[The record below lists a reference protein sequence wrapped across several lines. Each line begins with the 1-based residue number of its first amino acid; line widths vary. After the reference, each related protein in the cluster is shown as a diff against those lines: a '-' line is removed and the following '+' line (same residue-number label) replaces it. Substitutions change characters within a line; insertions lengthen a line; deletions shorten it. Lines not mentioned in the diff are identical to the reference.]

1 MKQPDEKTIDGMHL
15 MRGSY
20 SLAEVAETFR
30 DMDTESL
37 ALMGDLLSQEFV
49 RRGLLSQEAIDKL
62 KDTEEGQLA
71 QAEFES
77 KLQPTGRG

>member
-1 MKQPDEKTIDGMHL
+1 
-15 MRGSY
+15 
-20 SLAEVAETFR
+20 
-30 DMDTESL
+30 MDTESL